1 MIDEPGCHQQA
12 ATNCMFFEIIE
23 VPRVDQISTN
33 KASPDTL
40 EGGELIF

>member
-1 MIDEPGCHQQA
+1 MSRA
-12 ATNCMFFEIIE
+12 ATNKQQQIACFFEIIE